1 MAKLW
6 HHLRGRGHPEE
17 QRFGLNDLTTLY
29 NRDELL
35 HLGKRYGSAD
45 NETIDNDFVGYIN
58 GAYKA
63 NGAVFAVSLARMLVF
78 TEVRFAYQRFTEDG
92 RPGDLYRLP
101 SLKILEKPWPNG
113 TTGDLLARAIQ
124 DTDLCGNHYVV
135 REGSGPDSRLRRLRP
150 DWVSIILTSPPDKA
164 VASDVVGY
172 LYKPGGTEDKSLWKL
187 YPVDGSNGAIA
198 HWTPIPDPEAMY
210 RGMSWLTPVL
220 REVMH
225 DNAATKHKL
234 KFFENAA
241 TPNLAVSFKE
251 TVTAEQF
258 REFMAQLDDNHGG
271 GDNAYKTLY
280 LGGGA
285 DVRVIGSKMEEI
297 NFKSTQACRSRAS
310 RRPVGYTPR
319 WSVSPKACR
328 AVRSTRATTR
338 RPGTTSPTRRCG
350 RSGARCARRTRYSSR
365 SSTARGS
372 GTTRATSSSS
382 GRTRRSWPRS
392 PPRTRARSP
401 SSSCRATPPSLSP
414 RRSSRKTSDCSSTPA
429 STPFSSSLPEPSA
442 RALLRTR
449 FQPDRRTTSTSRSRR
464 SPSPARARPIPRPTT
479 RRPPTAR
486 RRLRRNPTRERSD
499 REWICVVAR

>member
-258 REFMAQLDDNHGG
+258 REFMGQLDDNHAA

-297 NFKSTQACRSRAS
+297 NFKSTQGLSESRIAAAGRVHPALVGLS
-310 RRPVGYTPR
+310 EGLQGSFAQRGQLQGGPEQLRRR
-319 WSVSPKACR
+319 DDAAALAL
-328 AVRSTRATTR
+328 AVRGVLGTR
-338 RPGTTSPTRRCG
+338 RGVRQLAALVRR
-350 RSGARCARRTRYSSR
+350 ARRRVPPAGPEGAGEI
-365 SSTARGS
+365 TAQN
-372 GTTRATSSSS
+372 A
-382 GRTRRSWPRS
+382 
-392 PPRTRARSP
+392 ARSP
-401 SSSCRATPPSLSP
+401 ARHAGLHPRVCHRGDHQGRPPTAQAHRPLLVQLQP
-414 RRSSRKTSDCSSTPA
+414 
-429 STPFSSSLPEPSA
+429 PEPSA
-442 RALLRTR
+442 RRCYGPDSSRTEG
-449 FQPDRRTTSTSRSRR
+449 RRRQVEAED
-464 SPSPARARPIPRPTT
+464 PRAGKGKTDPKADA
-479 RRPPTAR
+479 RRPPDGAKKTAPQP
-486 RRLRRNPTRERSD
+486 NKGKE
-499 REWICVVAR
+499 

>member
-1 MAKLW
+1 
-6 HHLRGRGHPEE
+6 
-17 QRFGLNDLTTLY
+17 
-29 NRDELL
+29 
-35 HLGKRYGSAD
+35 
-45 NETIDNDFVGYIN
+45 
-58 GAYKA
+58 
-63 NGAVFAVSLARMLVF
+63 MLVF

-297 NFKSTQACRSRAS
+297 NFKSTQGLSESRIAAAGRVHPALVGLSEGLQGSSLNEGNYKAARNNFADATMRPLWRSLCAAYSVLVEEFDSS
-310 RRPVGYTPR
+310 RLWYDARDVEFLRQDQKELAEITAQNAGTISKLVMQGYTPE
-319 WSVSPKACR
+319 SVTEAIIKEDLRLLKHTGLYSVQLQPPGTIGKGVATDQIPAGQKDDVDKSKQKIPEPGKGKTDPKADDK
-328 AVRSTRATTR
+328 
-338 RPGTTSPTRRCG
+338 
-350 RSGARCARRTRYSSR
+350 
-365 SSTARGS
+365 
-372 GTTRATSSSS
+372 
-382 GRTRRSWPRS
+382 
-392 PPRTRARSP
+392 
-401 SSSCRATPPSLSP
+401 TPPDGAK
-414 RRSSRKTSDCSSTPA
+414 KTAP
-429 STPFSSSLPEPSA
+429 
-442 RALLRTR
+442 
-449 FQPDRRTTSTSRSRR
+449 QP
-464 SPSPARARPIPRPTT
+464 
-479 RRPPTAR
+479 
-486 RRLRRNPTRERSD
+486 NKGKE
-499 REWICVVAR
+499 